1 MFLIDRQLSQLQ
13 LDCEQ
18 LRVKLSQQLAESEDR
33 ERRLR
38 EATHEEVRAPVATT
52 PRTGSICLIL

>member
-1 MFLIDRQLSQLQ
+1 MDRQLSQLQ

-38 EATHEEVRAPVATT
+38 EATHEEVQARSRHIAY
-52 PRTGSICLIL
+52 TGSICVIL